1 MIKNLKEPAESIEI
15 RVPILLDDFKEYG
28 EMVIAQLTEYA
39 EKREGWQ
46 VEKENYEGVRIN
58 VDGGWFL
65 LRLSVHDPILPLN
78 LENDNAG
85 VSEKIAKELKEF
97 LSSFDKLDLKNF
109 D

>member
-1 MIKNLKEPAESIEI
+1 MEI

-39 EKREGWQ
+39 EKKREGWQ

-85 VSEKIAKELKEF
+85 VS
-97 LSSFDKLDLKNF
+97 
-109 D
+109 